1 MKLSLFIPV
10 AGALIVGSIPAAFAA
25 GNGRNGPT
33 VGDCIS
39 DGLYGNE
46 PNIVGP
52 FAPGG
57 PSEQPPGSVAGR
69 VVPSQSPGP
78 FVNAGPNEPPRNDR
92 VRGSSVGDFNQQFGG
107 GTVPSF
113 CRTATG
119 TGGGQSLTRT
129 IGPIAD

>member
-1 MKLSLFIPV
+1 VKFAVV
-10 AGALIVGSIPAAFAA
+10 AATLVVSGAAFAA
-25 GNGRNGPT
+25 GNAQSGPS
-33 VGDCIS
+33 VGNCIS

-57 PSEQPPGSVAGR
+57 PAEQEPGTKGGR

-92 VRGSSVGDFNQQFGG
+92 VRGPSVGALNQQFGG
-107 GTVPSF
+107 GAVPAF
-113 CRTATG
+113 CRADPTA
-119 TGGGQSLTRT
+119 L
-129 IGPIAD
+129 D

>member
-1 MKLSLFIPV
+1 MSLLRQLVRV
-10 AGALIVGSIPAAFAA
+10 AVGAIMLGALLIPTSAVLAA
-25 GNGRNGPT
+25 GDNT

-46 PNIVGP
+46 PNIEGP

-57 PSEQPPGSVAGR
+57 PQEQEPGTKGGR

-92 VRGSSVGDFNQQFGG
+92 VRGGSVGDFNRQFGPG
-107 GTVPSF
+107 AVPEF
-113 CRTATG
+113 CRATTG
-119 TGGGQSLTRT
+119 T
-129 IGPIAD
+129 P

>member
-1 MKLSLFIPV
+1 MKYHISTGAVEEPQRMRLYI
-10 AGALIVGSIPAAFAA
+10 AALISSLLVLGAAAVPTFAA
-25 GNGRNGPT
+25 GNDQSGPT

-39 DGLYGNE
+39 DGIYGNE
-46 PNIVGP
+46 PNIEGP

-57 PSEQPPGSVAGR
+57 PAEQDPGTKAGR

-107 GTVPSF
+107 GAVPEF
-113 CRTATG
+113 CRAVT
-119 TGGGQSLTRT
+119 Q
-129 IGPIAD
+129 

>member
-1 MKLSLFIPV
+1 MRRTRVIAAATAAAFLIP
-10 AGALIVGSIPAAFAA
+10 AGAAFAA
-25 GNGRNGPT
+25 GNAQSGPT

-46 PNIVGP
+46 PNIEGP

-57 PSEQPPGSVAGR
+57 PAEQEPGTKGGR

-78 FVNAGPNEPPRNDR
+78 FVNTGPNEPPRNDR

-107 GTVPSF
+107 GAVPEF
-113 CRTATG
+113 CREAT
-119 TGGGQSLTRT
+119 Q
-129 IGPIAD
+129 

>member
-1 MKLSLFIPV
+1 MKPTLFLAAASAV
-10 AGALIVGSIPAAFAA
+10 VLGSIPPALAA
-25 GNGRNGPT
+25 GNARSGPT

-57 PSEQPPGSVAGR
+57 PAEQPPGSVAGR

-78 FVNAGPNEPPRNDR
+78 FVNTGPNDPPRNDR

-107 GTVPSF
+107 GAVPAF

-119 TGGGQSLTRT
+119 TGGGQSLTVRT
-129 IGPIAD
+129 GPSTD

>member
-1 MKLSLFIPV
+1 MKYNYLTGIEQQNHNIRNYLAATLIGV
-10 AGALIVGSIPAAFAA
+10 LMVIAGIAPTFAA
-25 GNGRNGPT
+25 GNSQSGAT

-52 FAPGG
+52 FATGG
-57 PSEQPPGSVAGR
+57 PAEQEPGTKAGR

-107 GTVPSF
+107 GSVPEF
-113 CRTATG
+113 CRTAT
-119 TGGGQSLTRT
+119 S
-129 IGPIAD
+129 